1 MITENLSTLKIHSLT
16 KEQYE
21 RELEAGRIDEN
32 ALYLTPY
39 EETDLSEYATQEYVD
54 AQIAAIPTPD
64 VSGQINTHNSSADAH
79 SDIRALIGE
88 KVYTQPEEP
97 DNAPVG
103 ALWVDTDEESSSG
116 GSGLPDIEEAQE
128 GSFLKVVNGEPTW
141 VNIPKTTETYKTTLL
156 VTNWSQYAP
165 FEQVSQ
171 VVGLLSTDYPF
182 VDVDLSEVEDAQ
194 GIIEGWGLIGRVTV
208 NSDDSIIAY
217 CYGEKPVVDIP
228 IVFKVVR

>member
-1 MITENLSTLKIHSLT
+1 MSEKTYNTRIIHKHDIEENWNKAVNFIP
-16 KEQYE
+16 KVG
-21 RELEAGRIDEN
+21 ELIVYDADEN
-32 ALYLTPY
+32 YSY
-39 EETDLSEYATQEYVD
+39 SRVKMGDGINFVIDL
-54 AQIAAIPTPD
+54 PF
-64 VSGQINTHNSSADAH
+64 
-79 SDIRALIGE
+79 IGE
-88 KVYTQPEEP
+88 EKANKDEATFIYQQPEEP

-156 VTNWSQYAP
+156 VSNWSEYVP

-171 VVGLLSTDYPF
+171 VEGLLSTDYPF
-182 VDVDLSEVEDAQ
+182 VDIDLSEVEDAQ
-194 GIIEGWGLIGRVTV
+194 NVIDGWNLVGRVTV
-208 NSDDSIIAY
+208 NSDNSIIAY
-217 CYGEKPVVDIP
+217 CYSEKPTVDIP